1 MNNEIENELPEFS
14 KSDALTLGIEL
25 ELQIVGGQDYNLIG
39 AAPDLLREMAGREHP
54 GDVKPEITDS
64 MIELSTDICRD
75 YSDAVS
81 QLRSIRN
88 ELVRQAD
95 RLGIL
100 LSGGGTHPFQHWGKQ
115 AIFDAPRFHQLSQ
128 LYGYLA
134 KQFTIFGQHVH
145 IGCAC
150 PDRAL
155 WLLHAFN
162 RYIPHLIALS
172 AASPFVQGIDTGF
185 QSARLNS
192 VFAFPLSGRAPFV
205 LSWDDFNAYYCKMIA
220 TGVVKSMKDFYWD
233 IRPKPEFGTI
243 ELRVMDTPRT
253 VERAAQIAAY
263 AQALARYLLEERPI
277 EPAEDDYLVYTFNR
291 FQACRFGYHGTLVIP
306 GSAEQRNIGD
316 DIIRTMAAIEVHA
329 YDLGATEALNLLRT
343 EVLQS
348 RNGASEIRASYAE
361 EGALEEVVRQSS
373 ELWAGREDLLHRS
386 GRG

>member
-1 MNNEIENELPEFS
+1 MPAFS
-14 KSDALTLGIEL
+14 RSEALTLGIEL

-75 YSDAVS
+75 YQDALT
-81 QLRSIRN
+81 QLRGIRDQ
-88 ELVRQAD
+88 LVHQAD

-100 LSGGGTHPFQHWGKQ
+100 LSGGGTHPFQRWERQ
-115 AIFDAPRFHQLSQ
+115 AIFDAPRFQLLSQ

-155 WLLHAFN
+155 WLLHAFS

-172 AASPFVQGIDTGF
+172 AASPFVQGTDTGF

-205 LSWDDFNAYYCKMIA
+205 LSWDDFNAYYRKMIA

-263 AQALARYLLEERPI
+263 AQALARYLLEEKPSQ
-277 EPAEDDYLVYTFNR
+277 PQEDDYLVYTFNR
-291 FQACRFGYHGTLVIP
+291 FQACRFGYAGTLVVP

-316 DIIRTMAAIEVHA
+316 DIIRTMAAIEMHA

-343 EVLQS
+343 EVLQL
-348 RNGASEIRASYAE
+348 RNGARELRDSFARENQF
-361 EGALEEVVRQSS
+361 EEVVRQSS
-373 ELWAGREDLLHRS
+373 ELWAGRTDPQ
-386 GRG
+386 

>member
-1 MNNEIENELPEFS
+1 MISEVEVALPEFS
-14 KSDALTLGIEL
+14 HSAALTLGIEL
-25 ELQIVGGQDYNLIG
+25 ELQIIGGQDYNLIG

-75 YSDAVS
+75 YHDALN
-81 QLRSIRN
+81 QLSSIRN

-95 RLGIL
+95 RLGLL
-100 LSGGGTHPFQHWGKQ
+100 LSGGGTHPFQHWGQQ
-115 AIFDAPRFHQLSQ
+115 AIFDAPRFHHLSQ

-145 IGCAC
+145 IGCTG
-150 PDRAL
+150 PDEAL
-155 WLLHAFN
+155 WLLHAFS

-205 LSWDDFNAYYCKMIA
+205 LNWDDFNGYYRKMIA

-263 AQALARYLLEERPI
+263 AQALARYLLKEKPNQPR
-277 EPAEDDYLVYTFNR
+277 EDDYLVYTFNR
-291 FQACRFGYHGTLVIP
+291 FQACRFGYGGTLVVP
-306 GSAEQRNIGD
+306 GSAEQRVIGD
-316 DIIRTMAAIEVHA
+316 DIIRTMAAIDVHA
-329 YDLGATEALNLLRT
+329 YDLGSTEALNQLRT
-343 EVLQS
+343 EVLQV
-348 RNGASEIRASYAE
+348 RNGASEVRESFAR
-361 EGALEEVVRQSS
+361 EGALEEVVRQGS
-373 ELWAGREDLLHRS
+373 ELWAGRS
-386 GRG
+386 

>member
-1 MNNEIENELPEFS
+1 MSSETEVVLPEFS
-14 KSDALTLGIEL
+14 HSAALTLGIEL
-25 ELQIVGGQDYNLIG
+25 ELQIIGGQDYNLIG

-75 YSDAVS
+75 YHDALN
-81 QLRSIRN
+81 QLCAIRN

-95 RLGIL
+95 RLGLL
-100 LSGGGTHPFQHWGKQ
+100 LSGGGTHPFQHWGQQ
-115 AIFDAPRFHQLSQ
+115 AIFDAPRFHHLSQ

-145 IGCAC
+145 IGCTS
-150 PDRAL
+150 PDEAL
-155 WLLHAFN
+155 WLLHAFS

-205 LSWDDFNAYYCKMIA
+205 LNWDDFNSYYHKMIA
-220 TGVVKSMKDFYWD
+220 TGVVKGMKDFYWD

-263 AQALARYLLEERPI
+263 AQALARYLLEEKPSQPR
-277 EPAEDDYLVYTFNR
+277 EDDYLVYTFNR
-291 FQACRFGYHGTLVIP
+291 FQACRFGYGGTLVVP
-306 GSAEQRNIGD
+306 GSAEQRIIGD
-316 DIIRTMAAIEVHA
+316 DIIRTMAVIDVHA
-329 YDLGATEALNLLRT
+329 YDLGSTEALNQLRT
-343 EVLQS
+343 EVLQV
-348 RNGASEIRASYAE
+348 RNGASEVREIFAR
-361 EGALEEVVRQSS
+361 EGALEEVVRQGS
-373 ELWAGREDLLHRS
+373 ELWAGRL
-386 GRG
+386 

>member
-1 MNNEIENELPEFS
+1 MTDEIDHDLPAFS
-14 KSDALTLGIEL
+14 RSEALTLGIEL

-75 YSDAVS
+75 YQDALT
-81 QLRSIRN
+81 QLRGIRDQ
-88 ELVRQAD
+88 LVHQAD

-100 LSGGGTHPFQHWGKQ
+100 LSGGGTHPFQRWERQ
-115 AIFDAPRFHQLSQ
+115 AIFDAPRFQLLSQ

-155 WLLHAFN
+155 WLLHAFS

-172 AASPFVQGIDTGF
+172 AASPFVQGTDTGF

-205 LSWDDFNAYYCKMIA
+205 LSWDDFNAYYRKMIA

-263 AQALARYLLEERPI
+263 AQALARYLLEEKPSQ
-277 EPAEDDYLVYTFNR
+277 PQEDDYLVYTFNR
-291 FQACRFGYHGTLVIP
+291 FQACRFGYAGTLVVP
-306 GSAEQRNIGD
+306 GSAERRNIGD
-316 DIIRTMAAIEVHA
+316 DIIRTMAAVDMHA

-343 EVLQS
+343 EVLQA
-348 RNGASEIRASYAE
+348 RNGASELRASFARE
-361 EGALEEVVRQSS
+361 NQLEEVVRQSC
-373 ELWAGREDLLHRS
+373 ELWAGRN
-386 GRG
+386 

>member
-1 MNNEIENELPEFS
+1 MNNETEATLPEFS
-14 KSDALTLGIEL
+14 QSASLTMGIEL
-25 ELQIVGGQDYNLIG
+25 ELQIIGGQDYNLIS
-39 AAPDLLREMAGREHP
+39 AAPDLLREMTGREHP

-64 MIELSTDICRD
+64 MIELSTDICVD
-75 YSDAVS
+75 YRDAVT
-81 QLRSIRN
+81 QLRAIRN

-95 RLGIL
+95 RLGLL

-115 AIFDAPRFHQLSQ
+115 VIFDAPRFHHLSQ

-145 IGCAC
+145 IGCTS
-150 PDRAL
+150 PDEAL
-155 WLLHAFN
+155 WLLHAFS

-205 LSWDDFNAYYCKMIA
+205 LNWDDFTGYYRKMIA

-263 AQALARYLLEERPI
+263 AQALARYLLTEKPVQPR
-277 EPAEDDYLVYTFNR
+277 EDDYLVYTFNR
-291 FQACRFGYHGTLVIP
+291 FQACRFGYNGALVVPGT
-306 GSAEQRNIGD
+306 SEQRVIGD
-316 DIIRTMAAIEVHA
+316 DIIRTMALIDIHA
-329 YDLGATEALNLLRT
+329 YDLGSTEALNQLRT
-343 EVLQS
+343 EVLQV
-348 RNGASEIRASYAE
+348 RNGASEIRESFNQ
-361 EGALEEVVRQSS
+361 EGALEEVVRQGS
-373 ELWAGREDLLHRS
+373 ERWAGRL
-386 GRG
+386 

>member
-1 MNNEIENELPEFS
+1 MISEVEVALPEFS
-14 KSDALTLGIEL
+14 HSAALTLGIEL
-25 ELQIVGGQDYNLIG
+25 ELQIIGGQDYNLIG

-75 YSDAVS
+75 YHDALN
-81 QLRSIRN
+81 QLSSIRN

-95 RLGIL
+95 RLGLL
-100 LSGGGTHPFQHWGKQ
+100 LSGGGTHPFQHWGQQ
-115 AIFDAPRFHQLSQ
+115 AIFDAPRFHHLSQ

-145 IGCAC
+145 IGCTG
-150 PDRAL
+150 PDEAL
-155 WLLHAFN
+155 WLLHAFS

-205 LSWDDFNAYYCKMIA
+205 LNWDDFNGYYRKMIA

-263 AQALARYLLEERPI
+263 AQALARYLLTEKPNQPR
-277 EPAEDDYLVYTFNR
+277 EDDYLVYTFNR
-291 FQACRFGYHGTLVIP
+291 FQACRFGYGGTLVVP
-306 GSAEQRNIGD
+306 GSAEQRVIGD
-316 DIIRTMAAIEVHA
+316 DIIRTMAAIDVHA
-329 YDLGATEALNLLRT
+329 YDLGSTEALNQLRT
-343 EVLQS
+343 EVLQV
-348 RNGASEIRASYAE
+348 RNGASEVRESFAR
-361 EGALEEVVRQSS
+361 EGALEEVVRQGS
-373 ELWAGREDLLHRS
+373 ELWAGRS
-386 GRG
+386 

>member
-1 MNNEIENELPEFS
+1 MNSEIEVPLPEFS
-14 KSDALTLGIEL
+14 HSAALTLGIEL
-25 ELQIVGGQDYNLIG
+25 ELQIIGGQDYNLIG

-75 YSDAVS
+75 YHDALN
-81 QLRSIRN
+81 QLSSIRN

-95 RLGIL
+95 RLGLL
-100 LSGGGTHPFQHWGKQ
+100 LSGGGTHPFQHWGQQ
-115 AIFDAPRFHQLSQ
+115 AIFDAPRFHHLSQ

-145 IGCAC
+145 IGCTS
-150 PDRAL
+150 PDEAL

-205 LSWDDFNAYYCKMIA
+205 LNWDDFTGYYSKMIA
-220 TGVVKSMKDFYWD
+220 TGVVKSIKDFYWD

-263 AQALARYLLEERPI
+263 AQALARYLLQERPY
-277 EPAEDDYLVYTFNR
+277 EPREDDYLVYTFNR
-291 FQACRFGYHGTLVIP
+291 FQACRFGYRGTLVVP
-306 GSAEQRNIGD
+306 GTSEQRVIGD
-316 DIIRTMAAIEVHA
+316 DIIRTMAAIDVHA
-329 YDLGATEALNLLRT
+329 YDLGATEALNQLRT

-348 RNGASEIRASYAE
+348 RNGASEVRASFAV
-361 EGALEEVVRQSS
+361 EGALEEVVRQSG
-373 ELWAGREDLLHRS
+373 ELWAGRP
-386 GRG
+386 

>member
-1 MNNEIENELPEFS
+1 VNEQTIDALPEFTRS
-14 KSDALTLGIEL
+14 AALTLGIEL
-25 ELQIVGGQDYNLIG
+25 ELQIIGGQDYDLIG

-64 MIELSTDICRD
+64 MIEMSTGICQDYADALGQVRTIRD
-75 YSDAVS
+75 
-81 QLRSIRN
+81 QL
-88 ELVRQAD
+88 VHQAD

-115 AIFDAPRFHQLSQ
+115 AIFDAPRFHHLSQ

-134 KQFTIFGQHVH
+134 KQFTVFGQHIH

-150 PDRAL
+150 PDKAL
-155 WLLHAFN
+155 WLLHAFS

-172 AASPFVQGIDTGF
+172 ATSPFVQGIDTGF

-205 LSWDDFNAYYCKMIA
+205 LGWDDFAGYYRKMIA

-263 AQALARYLLEERPI
+263 AQALARYLLEEKPI
-277 EPAEDDYLVYTFNR
+277 EPREDDYLVYTFNR
-291 FQACRFGYHGTLVIP
+291 FQACRFGYDGTLVIP
-306 GSAEQRNIGD
+306 GSAEQRLIRD
-316 DIIRTMAAIEVHA
+316 DILHTMALIEVHA
-329 YDLGATEALNLLRT
+329 YDLGSTEAINLLRT
-343 EVLQS
+343 DVLHGHSDAQ
-348 RNGASEIRASYAE
+348 EIRNTFAD
-361 EGALEEVVRQSS
+361 EGSLEEVVRQGS
-373 ELWAGREDLLHRS
+373 ELWAGRLT
-386 GRG
+386 

>member
-1 MNNEIENELPEFS
+1 MNSENQNELPEFS

-25 ELQIVGGQDYNLIG
+25 ELQIIGGQDYNLIG
-39 AAPDLLREMAGREHP
+39 AAPDLLREMANRKHP
-54 GDVKPEITDS
+54 GDVKPEMTDS
-64 MIELSTDICRD
+64 MIELSTDICVD
-75 YSDAVS
+75 YNDALR
-81 QLRSIRN
+81 QLLSIRN
-88 ELVRQAD
+88 QLVNQAD

-100 LSGGGTHPFQHWGKQ
+100 LSGGGTHPFQHWSNQ
-115 AIFDAPRFHQLSQ
+115 AIFDAPRFHLLSQ

-145 IGCAC
+145 IGCPC

-205 LSWDDFNAYYCKMIA
+205 LSWDDFNAYYRKMIA

-277 EPAEDDYLVYTFNR
+277 EPREDDYLVYTFNR
-291 FQACRFGYHGTLVIP
+291 FQACRFGYDGTLVVP
-306 GSAEQRNIGD
+306 GTAEQRNIGD
-316 DIIRTMAAIEVHA
+316 DIIRTMAAIDVHA
-329 YDLGATEALNLLRT
+329 YDLGSTEALNRLRT
-343 EVLQS
+343 DVLQS
-348 RNGASEIRASYAE
+348 RNGASQLRACFAKEKS
-361 EGALEEVVRQSS
+361 LEEVVRQSS
-373 ELWAGREDLLHRS
+373 ELWAGRPES
-386 GRG
+386 Q

>member
-1 MNNEIENELPEFS
+1 MISEVEVALPEFS
-14 KSDALTLGIEL
+14 HSAALTLGIEL
-25 ELQIVGGQDYNLIG
+25 ELQIIGGQDYNLIG

-75 YSDAVS
+75 YHDALN
-81 QLRSIRN
+81 QLSSIRN

-95 RLGIL
+95 RLGLL
-100 LSGGGTHPFQHWGKQ
+100 LSGGGTHPFQHWGQQ
-115 AIFDAPRFHQLSQ
+115 AIFDAPRFHHLSQ

-145 IGCAC
+145 IGCTG
-150 PDRAL
+150 PDEAL
-155 WLLHAFN
+155 WLLHAFS

-205 LSWDDFNAYYCKMIA
+205 LNWDDFNGYYRKMIA

-233 IRPKPEFGTI
+233 IRPKTEFGTI

-263 AQALARYLLEERPI
+263 AQALARYLLKEKPNQPR
-277 EPAEDDYLVYTFNR
+277 EDDYLVYTFNR
-291 FQACRFGYHGTLVIP
+291 FQACRFGYGGTLVVP
-306 GSAEQRNIGD
+306 GSAEQRVIGD
-316 DIIRTMAAIEVHA
+316 DIIRTMAAIDVHA
-329 YDLGATEALNLLRT
+329 YDLGSTEALNQLRT
-343 EVLQS
+343 EVLQV
-348 RNGASEIRASYAE
+348 RNGASEVRESFAR
-361 EGALEEVVRQSS
+361 EGALEEVVRQGS
-373 ELWAGREDLLHRS
+373 ELWAGRS
-386 GRG
+386 

>member
-1 MNNEIENELPEFS
+1 MSDETDYDLPAFS
-14 KSDALTLGIEL
+14 QSAALTLGIEL
-25 ELQIVGGQDYNLIG
+25 ELQIVGGQDYDLIG
-39 AAPDLLREMAGREHP
+39 AAPDLLREMAGRQHP

-64 MIELSTDICRD
+64 MIELSTDICQD
-75 YSDAVS
+75 YNDALT
-81 QLRSIRN
+81 QLRHIRN
-88 ELVRQAD
+88 ELVHQAD

-100 LSGGGTHPFQHWGKQ
+100 LSGGGTHPFQQWGKQ
-115 AIFDAPRFHQLSQ
+115 AIFDAPRFHHLSQ

-155 WLLHAFN
+155 WLLHAFG

-205 LSWDDFNAYYCKMIA
+205 LSWDDFTAYYRKMIA

-263 AQALARYLLEERPI
+263 AQALARYLIEEQPV
-277 EPAEDDYLVYTFNR
+277 EPQEDDYLVYTFNR
-291 FQACRFGYHGTLVIP
+291 FQACRFGFEGTLVIP
-306 GSAEQRNIGD
+306 GSAEQRNIRD
-316 DIIRTMAAIEVHA
+316 DILHTMARIEVHA
-329 YDLGATEALNLLRT
+329 YDLGSTEALNLLRAD
-343 EVLQS
+343 VLAG
-348 RNGASEIRASYAE
+348 RNGACEIRDSYAG
-361 EGALEEVVRQSS
+361 EGLLEEVVRQGC
-373 ELWAGREDLLHRS
+373 ERWAGRPA
-386 GRG
+386 